1 MRRVK
6 GSLRHAAVSMMRA
19 PTPSADGWSNASCVV
34 FVGLMQESYEDAQ
47 TCALAMV
54 NTIMAASG
62 GALCA
67 LLIQLYSF
75 KKWSLMMLCNGSL
88 AGMVS
93 VCAGANQ

>member
-1 MRRVK
+1 MK
-6 GSLRHAAVSMMRA
+6 GRLRDAAVSMMRA

-34 FVGLMQESYEDAQ
+34 LVGLMRQESYEDAQ